1 MPGQCCHLR
10 RRVMKNGTEMEQTK
24 VKSFLVDSNLYLFFI
39 TPGRGCQV
47 NLEACWCCLTAIEDN
62 TE

>member
-1 MPGQCCHLR
+1 
-10 RRVMKNGTEMEQTK
+10 MKNGTKMEQTK

-47 NLEACWCCLTAIEDN
+47 NLEACRCCLTATEDDIQ
-62 TE
+62 